1 MDPSTTFLDPACKS
15 GVFLREIAK
24 RLLKGIEDKIP
35 NLQER
40 IDHIFQKQLFGIAI
54 TELTSLISRRS
65 VYCSKY
71 PNSKFSVTK
80 FDTPEGNIRFRK
92 IKHAWRGEKC
102 AFCGASQSEYERDE
116 SLETHAYEFIHTT
129 LPETIFNMKFDVII
143 GNPPYQLSDGGHA
156 QSAIPIY
163 QKFIQKAKKLEPRY
177 LCMITPSRWFT
188 GGRGLDNFR
197 EEMLHD
203 NRIRVIH
210 DFLDASDCFPGV
222 EIKGG
227 ICYFLWDRDNP
238 GLCKIFSHE
247 NNSMISEMERPL
259 LEDDCDTFIR
269 YNEALGIFRK
279 IRSFRE
285 QSFADIVSA
294 NDPFGYD
301 VRENNSYKRIKPNF
315 SMIPFDDC
323 IEFYYN
329 GWRKDGVGYIGRNT
343 VDKNNDWIDLFKVL
357 IPQAWGIG
365 NARVDWV
372 NPFIAGPN
380 SACTETYIVIGPFQS
395 ADTAQ
400 NALSYMQTRFFHL
413 LVSLIKIS
421 QHATAKA
428 YTFVPI
434 QDFSEAWTDEKLYA
448 KYGLTEEEIAFIES
462 MVRPMDL
469 NGETTD
475 E

>member
-1 MDPSTTFLDPACKS
+1 
-15 GVFLREIAK
+15 
-24 RLLKGIEDKIP
+24 
-35 NLQER
+35 
-40 IDHIFQKQLFGIAI
+40 
-54 TELTSLISRRS
+54 
-65 VYCSKY
+65 
-71 PNSKFSVTK
+71 
-80 FDTPEGNIRFRK
+80 
-92 IKHAWRGEKC
+92 
-102 AFCGASQSEYERDE
+102 
-116 SLETHAYEFIHTT
+116 
-129 LPETIFNMKFDVII
+129 
-143 GNPPYQLSDGGHA
+143 
-156 QSAIPIY
+156 
-163 QKFIQKAKKLEPRY
+163 
-177 LCMITPSRWFT
+177 
-188 GGRGLDNFR
+188 
-197 EEMLHD
+197 
-203 NRIRVIH
+203 
-210 DFLDASDCFPGV
+210 
-222 EIKGG
+222 
-227 ICYFLWDRDNP
+227 
-238 GLCKIFSHE
+238 
-247 NNSMISEMERPL
+247 MISEMERPL